1 MAAPF
6 VQGSHLYIARGNT
19 LEKWTTDDPPV
30 FVDSVSLWP
39 PLAENLPAVW
49 RVYGGN
55 IYFAGMFG
63 GQARLYGV
71 TESPFSATLLASV
84 SGYYICGFNGQ
95 YVLLYRSWPLPFVFQ
110 KFNLATEAAE
120 SASAP
125 PLPPNTGGGLFP
137 TADGT
142 PYVFG
147 SEAFY
152 RGQLDASGDVTAW
165 EWYAD
170 VRRPRD
176 YYVASDVYSSVGVQP
191 FQEAPALI
199 VRRPVSGLA
208 VRHAVVDID
217 LYYPDA
223 TRMVKR

>member
-6 VQGSHLYIARGNT
+6 VRGSYLYIAGAYGVVQ
-19 LEKWTTDDPPV
+19 WTTADPPV
-30 FVDSVSLWP
+30 FVTSASFLFYRNVDRH
-39 PLAENLPAVW
+39 AVW

-55 IYFAGMFG
+55 IYFAGVFG
-63 GQARLYGV
+63 STARLYRV
-71 TESPFSATLLASV
+71 AESPLSLTLLASASDHNV
-84 SGYYICGFNGQ
+84 CGFNSQ
-95 YVLLYRSWPLPFVFQ
+95 YVLLERTWPSLAFQ
-110 KFNLATEAAE
+110 KFNLATETVE
-120 SASAP
+120 PASAP
-125 PLPPNTGGGLFP
+125 PLPPNTNGGLFP

-142 PYVFG
+142 PYVVG

-152 RGQLDASGDVTAW
+152 RGQLNASGDVTAW

-170 VRRPRD
+170 VRLPRD
-176 YYVASDVYSSVGVQP
+176 YYAASDVYSSVAVQA
-191 FQEAPALI
+191 FQDAPALI

-208 VRHAVVDID
+208 VRHAMVDID